1 MEVSSKCAI
10 AIMAKAPEP
19 GEVKTRLC
27 PPLSLDEAARL
38 YRCFLL
44 DKIDQVKALKVGAP
58 AIAYTP
64 DHARALFAALVTPNF
79 RLIPQEGPDLGA
91 RILNTLNRLIDFGH
105 SGAVAVGSDTP
116 TLPLAYLETAVS
128 LLAAPAIDVVLGPSQ
143 DGGYY
148 LIGLRKLHPELF
160 EQMQWSTAEVFSETM
175 RRARAKGLRVA
186 CLPPWYDVDTPEDLR
201 RLKETLRL
209 NATSDARQTKRL
221 LMEWQQ

>member
-1 MEVSSKCAI
+1 
-10 AIMAKAPEP
+10 MAKAPEP

-148 LIGLRKLHPELF
+148 LIGLRKPHPELF

>member
-148 LIGLRKLHPELF
+148 LIGLRKPHPELF